1 MQKDKKKEEIHGW
14 GRGREKEGEKKG
26 EEKEKVVEM
35 QTDISQSLYWLTLFE
50 SSSRLVTSAMYFMP
64 SMARLSSGHRLLRS
78 SGSYSPFLSGVS

>member
-35 QTDISQSLYWLTLFE
+35 QTDILKVYIGLLC
-50 SSSRLVTSAMYFMP
+50 SSPPPAW
-64 SMARLSSGHRLLRS
+64 
-78 SGSYSPFLSGVS
+78 